1 MHRIFAKGPRLA
13 SPAEF
18 PNLVPSAPVGHVS
31 IYLGLRGPVL
41 AVSELGAAGECAAM
55 QAAELV
61 AAGEADVIVAA
72 DVEEPHGLL
81 ARVVSAL
88 YGEPLG
94 VPDRAEAG
102 GAAVFEAEEH
112 AAARGARV
120 MARVVAIVSWRDG
133 DPPFAL
139 PAPGDPSRAHVVVPR
154 ESPALDA
161 ALASSA
167 WSRVPR
173 VACDGAG
180 SGANGATALAVA
192 ARRVATGESREALV
206 LGIARGRGYAVLLAA
221 P

>member
-61 AAGEADVIVAA
+61 AQGEAEAVVAA
-72 DVEEPHGLL
+72 DVEEPHGILE
-81 ARVVSAL
+81 RVMAAL
-88 YGEPLG
+88 FAEPQAQFGGEG
-94 VPDRAEAG
+94 G
-102 GAAVFEAEEH
+102 GAAVFEDEEH
-112 AAARGARV
+112 ARARGARV

-133 DPPFAL
+133 DPAPTL
-139 PAPGDPSRAHVVVPR
+139 PAPRDPSRAHVVVPR
-154 ESPALDA
+154 VSAALDA

-167 WSRVPR
+167 WGAVSRV
-173 VACDGAG
+173 VCEEAGVGAV
-180 SGANGATALAVA
+180 GATALAVA
-192 ARRVATGESREALV
+192 ARRLQAGASREALV
-206 LGIARGRGYAVLLAA
+206 VGIARGRGYAALLAA